1 MYKRQDFIEK
11 DDSEDENLTEK
22 ENLEDHRNKEDAE
35 IDTIEIK
42 VEKRKDA
49 EIDTI
54 EIEADEIRL
63 IEEEN
68 FAENIA
74 DNETGNKQMF
84 NQQVGQISHKTNTP
98 KLDQSLVMEEPAPMG
113 YLKKEDLEEENFIEK
128 DDSEDENLTEKENRR
143 NKEEKEDAEIDTIE
157 IEVEEKK
164 MPKLIL

>member
-1 MYKRQDFIEK
+1 MIEEENFAENIAEEEKTNKRIFNSITPKTKTPKFDQNLILEEPAPMGYLKKEDLDERNLIEK

-74 DNETGNKQMF
+74 YNETANKKIF
-84 NQQVGQISHKTNTP
+84 C
-98 KLDQSLVMEEPAPMG
+98 
-113 YLKKEDLEEENFIEK
+113 
-128 DDSEDENLTEKENRR
+128 
-143 NKEEKEDAEIDTIE
+143 
-157 IEVEEKK
+157 
-164 MPKLIL
+164 